1 MKAAFTTRLQ
11 NCERFTEINPQVLQ
25 DSCWCTLAPWILF
38 CACLRAQASRV
49 GWDKSP
55 SWTCMRSC
63 APLTHPR
70 GKVQL
75 LLKCENCGSF
85 LGRAAV
91 FVTVL
96 CVSFKIEAT
105 GISSDSKE
113 SLKIRKGNFT
123 GINLCLVN
131 TGCFFNWKI
140 NLYRNSCWFSCTLE
154 ALLHL
159 HVSEV
164 RPSKLIHL
172 FTLSL

>member
-1 MKAAFTTRLQ
+1 ML
-11 NCERFTEINPQVLQ
+11 L
-25 DSCWCTLAPWILF
+25 
-38 CACLRAQASRV
+38 
-49 GWDKSP
+49 SP
-55 SWTCMRSC
+55 I
-63 APLTHPR
+63 HG

-96 CVSFKIEAT
+96 CVYFKIEAT

-131 TGCFFNWKI
+131 TGCFLIGKYIYIETAVDLVVLWKPYFI
-140 NLYRNSCWFSCTLE
+140 YML
-154 ALLHL
+154 
-159 HVSEV
+159 V
-164 RPSKLIHL
+164 KLGQA
-172 FTLSL
+172 S